1 MKVKEDGKE
10 AKDHEEEARDE
21 QARKEWIKEKLKE
34 HDEAL
39 QDLVISEAVVNSQE
53 PEAINE
59 RVTKLKEQAGGKEYE
74 PKALH
79 KQACK
84 ELKEEA
90 KRKAMDEL
98 KAISKEIE
106 AKIKDEPDAPKDK
119 GMQKVEALKRL
130 TTIYI
135 DRLKKAKKDITEITD
150 YKGIASNLA
159 FIQIHETANALTE
172 EYDENTSPL
181 SAGNIRST
189 LYLFPMVKASDI
201 KRAFSLSSGFLQL
214 DNKKRKVKNNL
225 TNAVI
230 YLMNDLN
237 LTKSIYYDEIEACI
251 KVKNNLPWRAY
262 LNEKESG
269 RWTDFDLNEL
279 QIYSDSFYNITN
291 SKHIEVA
298 LNKIANDNKVHPIKE
313 LILSKPWDGEKR
325 IKYLLP
331 DFLGTE
337 ANNYTEAAITDQLVA
352 AVGRVFSPGIKWDNV
367 LVFYGNQGVGKSSFI
382 RALACDKWINES
394 ITTMEGVRGMEQLR
408 GAWLVELPELSA
420 MKKSEVEQ
428 VKAYLSKQVDKY
440 RPAYGTYEIEQPR
453 QCVFFGTTNKLEI
466 LKDTENRRFI
476 IVECGVNEATREIHG
491 LIPSRVSDYDD
502 RKKVRAYVQQ
512 IWAEAYHIFEKQGFI
527 LKQSKYTKGDY
538 LEEQQSKFIE
548 VSEYYEPLE
557 KYILTPVP
565 LDFDE
570 YDDARKRGYYQSLN
584 DFNKNNPNSAISELV
599 ECAPCGYL
607 NAGTYAL
614 PEHLRY
620 LTRVS
625 ISEFMKCFLCIE
637 DKDKDRKRISIAIGK
652 ALRQM
657 NKLSTDIRV
666 SKEIKN
672 MRCEDGTTRKAV
684 EVYRVA
690 DNKPRL
696 GGVEYIEDVEDYDYN
711 LKQKGLI

>member
-1 MKVKEDGKE
+1 MKVKEAGKDLE
-10 AKDHEEEARDE
+10 AKDQQEEAR
-21 QARKEWIKEKLKE
+21 KECIKEKVKE
-34 HDEAL
+34 HEEAL
-39 QDLVISEAVVNSQE
+39 KDLVISEAVVNSQE

-59 RVTKLKEQAGGKEYE
+59 RVTKLIEQAGGKEYD

-79 KQACK
+79 KQACR
-84 ELKEEA
+84 ELENEA
-90 KRKAMDEL
+90 KAKAMDEL

-135 DRLKKAKKDITEITD
+135 DRLKKAKKDITEIID
-150 YKGIASNLA
+150 YKEIASNLA

-172 EYDENTSPL
+172 EDENTSPL
-181 SAGNIRST
+181 SADNIRST

-237 LTKSIYYDEIEACI
+237 LTKSIYYDEFEACI

-298 LNKIANDNKVHPIKE
+298 LNKIANDNKIHPIKE

-337 ANNYTEAAITDQLVA
+337 ANRYTEAAITDQLVA

-382 RALACDKWINES
+382 RALACDRWINES

-440 RPAYGTYEIEQPR
+440 RPAYGTYEIEQAR
-453 QCVFFGTTNKLEI
+453 QCVFFGTTNERDI

-476 IVECGVNEATREIHG
+476 IVECGVNEATRDIHG

-527 LKQSKYTKGDY
+527 LKQSKYTKGEY

-548 VSEYYEPLE
+548 VSEFYEPLE

-584 DFNKNNPNSAISELV
+584 DFNKNNPNSAIYELSD
-599 ECAPCGYL
+599 AGTFSGYL

-614 PEHLRY
+614 PEGYRY

-625 ISEFMKCFLCIE
+625 MSEFMKCFLCIE

-672 MRCEDGTTRKAV
+672 MRCEDGLQRKAV
-684 EVYRVA
+684 EVYRVS
-690 DNKPRL
+690 DQIPKL
-696 GGVEYIEDVEDYDYN
+696 GGNEDIEDVEEYDYK